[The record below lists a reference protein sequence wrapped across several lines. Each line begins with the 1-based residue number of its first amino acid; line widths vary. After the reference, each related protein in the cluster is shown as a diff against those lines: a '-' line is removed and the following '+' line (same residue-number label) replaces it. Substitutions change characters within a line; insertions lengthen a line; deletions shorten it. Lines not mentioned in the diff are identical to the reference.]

1 MLRQFSSRKTTLMFV
16 IRDKTR
22 TPLENLEPV
31 LREDIQK
38 VIAPRMELIIFFPH
52 DGENE
57 GSEDHQSSPV
67 VYEKTDEAILSHDS
81 DLGRGGSTSV
91 TAVLINGQRLWV
103 ANLGHSRAVL
113 LKGGEAIQMST
124 DHEPTAETVNI
135 AHKGVFISNMPVQMM
150 PKIPP
155 NEEICLRYRCL
166 DLRIP
171 QMSSNIML
179 THQIET
185 PILSRLTLEGAGS
198 VVGPGGLDVV
208 SELVQVQVETVAQ
221 FGVIFLH
228 FALGLEFS
236 MAKVSYLAADGLFP
250 EWKIW
255 TQFLD
260 ESTDESTE
268 GLRLDGLS
276 ELHPIEGRKDTGN
289 EIISDVFVQYKF

>member
-1 MLRQFSSRKTTLMFV
+1 MVSKRWACKDSICTYR
-16 IRDKTR
+16 
-22 TPLENLEPV
+22 
-31 LREDIQK
+31 
-38 VIAPRMELIIFFPH
+38 
-52 DGENE
+52 
-57 GSEDHQSSPV
+57 

-91 TAVLINGQRLWV
+91 IAVFINGQRLWV
-103 ANLGHSRAVL
+103 ANLGYSRAVL

-135 AHKGVFISNMPVQMM
+135 AHKGVFVSNMPDDAKDFPQRINL
-150 PKIPP
+150 PQIY
-155 NEEICLRYRCL
+155 RYRCL
-166 DLRIP
+166 DLRRP

-185 PILSRLTLEGAGS
+185 PILCRLTLEGAADYLVPSRVQVITGYLLAGS

-208 SELVQVQVETVAQ
+208 SELVQVETVAQ
-221 FGVIFLH
+221 FGVIFLL

-236 MAKVSYLAADGLFP
+236 MAKISYLAADGLFP

-255 TQFLD
+255 TQFV
-260 ESTDESTE
+260 DESTE

-276 ELHPIEGRKDTGN
+276 ESHPIEVK
-289 EIISDVFVQYKF
+289 